1 MSLVSRL
8 SCWTLLGA
16 AALTLAACGRKAD
29 KAPGAVA
36 SAVASGAPSVFK
48 PAAPVASG
56 LPGAAE
62 RVSKAVNP
70 ENLPV
75 YTGPTGG
82 VLVTFENGETINLL
96 GMVVNQLGGIHF
108 SGAQLVAPP
117 PPPPPPPPDRP
128 SPQQPAAPSSQPA
141 WKVFSGQ

>member
-29 KAPGAVA
+29 KAPGV
-36 SAVASGAPSVFK
+36 VASGAASGAASVFK
-48 PAAPVASG
+48 PVAPVASG

-82 VLVTFENGETINLL
+82 VRGLVTATGD
-96 GMVVNQLGGIHF
+96 Q
-108 SGAQLVAPP
+108 APVAH
-117 PPPPPPPPDRP
+117 
-128 SPQQPAAPSSQPA
+128 AHLEKIKA
-141 WKVFSGQ
+141 